1 MANWRNYGNIFYGD
15 SVILFLVKTVY
26 FFTNKIEEIE
36 KQIIRIKEWDWIDG
50 DKQSE

>member
-1 MANWRNYGNIFYGD
+1 MEIFFMGIVSFY
-15 SVILFLVKTVY
+15 FLVKTVY